1 MPIQLIP
8 PNTDIMNETV
18 CASPIPPHLPFFHLK
33 IIESKN
39 LQIAR
44 HQRELQQLEAVLR
57 KNKLQSPLNERTKS
71 GGKSPM
77 RMKRTQSRFQTVMK
91 GVGSFFRSSLS
102 SNPEEMANPLHD
114 VAPPGAPSFLMK
126 APPAFDA
133 STNDLLGG
141 LEMADISKP
150 VKKGGKNKKGGKGGV
165 DDLMLSLSAAGTE
178 ASEEW
183 DVTELPPPPTRAAPS
198 TPELVVQQVQEEA
211 ETDMGEQGNQE
222 TDLDHLNVVGG
233 GESKGE
239 GRGSAAERAT
249 IILLGGA
256 GGAGEGG
263 ASGTRRA
270 TTELEIDL

>member
-1 MPIQLIP
+1 MKPSAP
-8 PNTDIMNETV
+8 P
-18 CASPIPPHLPFFHLK
+18 PPVFHQK

-77 RMKRTQSRFQTVMK
+77 RMKRQQSRFQTVMK

-102 SNPEEMANPLHD
+102 SNPEETANPLHD
-114 VAPPGAPSFLMK
+114 VAPPGAPSFLMR

-133 STNDLLGG
+133 STNDPNVGG

-150 VKKGGKNKKGGKGGV
+150 GKKGGKNKKGGKGDV
-165 DDLMLSLSAAGTE
+165 DELRLSLSATGTE
-178 ASEEW
+178 VSEEW
-183 DVTELPPPPTRAAPS
+183 DVTELPPPPTRPAPS
-198 TPELVVQQVQEEA
+198 TPELVVQQAQVKA
-211 ETDMGEQGNQE
+211 ETDMGEQVKEQVKEQGGEQGDQE
-222 TDLDHLNVVGG
+222 FDLDHLNVVGG

-249 IILLGGA
+249 ILLLGGA
-256 GGAGEGG
+256 GGAG
-263 ASGTRRA
+263 GTRRA